1 MRRLGPPSEIRRL
14 VAPISRLID
23 GAWQRMHWWVIAMA
37 VLYSLSGITIVK
49 PDEVAVVLRWG
60 RLVGATPALQEHGPG
75 LLFAFPRPMDR
86 VVRVQVKHVWEV
98 PVTTLAN
105 VDQEESTETLD
116 PLTQGYALTGD
127 ENVVHVDMIARYR
140 VREPALYAFYGPKAE
155 DVLRAE
161 VSAAMVRSLGEM
173 GVDRVLSDGRES
185 LVATATRRAQEGLD
199 ASKSG
204 LELTLLELTGLSPP
218 LALSA
223 DFDAVQSAYIGAQ
236 TQQNEARAF
245 AQTAI
250 PQAQADSDAAVQTA
264 QGQAA
269 AALAAAKGD
278 AVAFLALDREYRAN
292 ATVVRERLYRDAM
305 EHAIGVA
312 GSVRW
317 VPPPVGNTY
326 HGFRITLVPG
336 VAGASP
342 ATPSPSSLV
351 PPPPAVGGTRNNGP
365 VPPPG
370 GDTGQES
377 QQKDDDDDQ

>member
-14 VAPISRLID
+14 AAPIFRLID

-49 PDEVAVVLRWG
+49 SDEVAVVLRWG

-86 VVRVQVKHVWEV
+86 VVRVQVKHVYEV

-105 VDQEESTETLD
+105 VDEEESGETLD

-127 ENVVHVDMIARYR
+127 ENIVHVDMIARYR
-140 VREPALYAFYGPKAE
+140 VRDAALYAFYGPNAE

-236 TQQNEARAF
+236 TQQNEAEAF
-245 AQTAI
+245 AQSVI
-250 PQAQADSDAAVQTA
+250 PQAQADSDAAVQSA
-264 QGQAA
+264 QG
-269 AALAAAKGD
+269 
-278 AVAFLALDREYRAN
+278 
-292 ATVVRERLYRDAM
+292 
-305 EHAIGVA
+305 
-312 GSVRW
+312 
-317 VPPPVGNTY
+317 
-326 HGFRITLVPG
+326 
-336 VAGASP
+336 
-342 ATPSPSSLV
+342 
-351 PPPPAVGGTRNNGP
+351 
-365 VPPPG
+365 
-370 GDTGQES
+370 
-377 QQKDDDDDQ
+377 